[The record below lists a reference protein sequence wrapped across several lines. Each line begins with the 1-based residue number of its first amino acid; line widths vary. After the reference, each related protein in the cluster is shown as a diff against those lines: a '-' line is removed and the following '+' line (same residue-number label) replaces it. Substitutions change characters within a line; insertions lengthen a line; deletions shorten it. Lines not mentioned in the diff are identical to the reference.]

1 MGLAAYV
8 AFCRDVEMKNIWR
21 AAELVDA
28 EELRLLTGRFYEDV
42 ERDVAAAAVALWR
55 AEMEARADDLRLTPS
70 VGAIP
75 IGALDAHRMLDRL
88 GVDGPTR
95 SRAVFG
101 YVPESAGARSQDFQ
115 TAGEISRRSRHRPWP
130 RPPLSPT
137 ARALNY
143 PTENTTPD
151 AGTSRAEDAS
161 AMKR

>member
-55 AEMEARADDLRLTPS
+55 AEMEAR
-70 VGAIP
+70 
-75 IGALDAHRMLDRL
+75 
-88 GVDGPTR
+88 
-95 SRAVFG
+95 
-101 YVPESAGARSQDFQ
+101 
-115 TAGEISRRSRHRPWP
+115 
-130 RPPLSPT
+130 PPLSPT